1 MNAVEKV
8 LEYPVNDAVFLVNGV
23 KLALVQ
29 SAKERIISENM
40 PIVAFGD
47 SEPSAV
53 HCKKC
58 YEIEI
63 VRNITANE
71 IDFSWRGDFT
81 LTVRKPHNS
90 IEYTRCRCTKIET
103 ERREG
108 EPVTEK
114 VIITAGGREVL

>member
-1 MNAVEKV
+1 MSAVEKV
-8 LEYPVNDAVFLVNGV
+8 LEYPVNNALFLVNGV

-71 IDFSWRGDFT
+71 IDFSWRGEFT
-81 LTVRKPHNS
+81 LTVEKPHNS
-90 IEYTRCRCTKIET
+90 VKFERCRCKKIET
-103 ERREG
+103 VRREG
-108 EPVTEK
+108 EPVTET
-114 VIITAGGREVL
+114 VIISAVGREVL

>member
-8 LEYPVNDAVFLVNGV
+8 LEYPVNNALFLVDGV

>member
-1 MNAVEKV
+1 MSAVEKV
-8 LEYPVNDAVFLVNGV
+8 LDYPVNNAVFLVNGV

-29 SAKERIISENM
+29 SAKERIISENL

-47 SEPSAV
+47 SESSAV

-71 IDFSWRGDFT
+71 IDFSWRGEFT

-90 IEYTRCRCTKIET
+90 VEYTRCRCTKIET

-108 EPVTEK
+108 EPVTET
-114 VIITAGGREVL
+114 VIISAAGREVL